1 VSTAIEQGFDARK
14 LSKASGVLG
23 VKLDHALRGNRMT
36 ATAAH
41 SDTAPIDLSSWRM
54 AGAGGFRQAGDVIQ
68 SYGGPG
74 ILWYEPTTF
83 RDFVLR
89 IEWRV
94 HALNDNSGVFIR
106 IPPLGDSVQRAI
118 DEGYEVQIDERG
130 HDPESGRCGSALH
143 ATGAIYKLAPAK
155 TLASRAIG
163 EWNAFE
169 ITARGPA
176 ISVWLNGVA
185 VSQLENGSRRHHG
198 HIGLQAHHAGSTV
211 EFRNLAIAPL

>member
-1 VSTAIEQGFDARK
+1 MKPILRRK
-14 LSKASGVLG
+14 LSTDPGVLQ
-23 VKLDHALRGNRMT
+23 VKLDHALEATRMT
-36 ATAAH
+36 AIAGR
-41 SDTAPIDLSSWRM
+41 SDAAPIDLSSWRM
-54 AGAGGFRQAGDVIQ
+54 AGAGGFRQIGGVIQ

-74 ILWYEPTTF
+74 ILWYEPTAF

-94 HALNDNSGVFIR
+94 QALEDNSGVFLR

-130 HDPESGRCGSALH
+130 LDPETGRLGSVLH
-143 ATGAIYKLAPAK
+143 ATGAIYRLAPAK
-155 TLASRAIG
+155 IFASRAVG

-185 VSQLENGSRRHHG
+185 VSQLENGGRRSHG
-198 HIGLQAHHAGSTV
+198 HIGLQAHHAGSAV